1 MSAHVPTSA
10 VLQRLVSEAPPDHV
24 SVGWIMEQLEERS
37 FGLLMFLLAVI
48 ALVPGLSTFIGVL
61 FAVPAYQ
68 MIVARR
74 SPVLPRIATAR
85 RLPTRRFAQVVER
98 IAPVLQRAETLVRPR
113 WPRPFRTTKRIVG
126 IAILLLGLTLALP
139 VPFGHILPAFVIMIV
154 ALAYLEE
161 DGVVLCLGLALALV
175 SFSITAAAGWGA
187 VAGIEWLDRL

>member
-1 MSAHVPTSA
+1 M
-10 VLQRLVSEAPPDHV
+10 
-24 SVGWIMEQLEERS
+24 
-37 FGLLMFLLAVI
+37 
-48 ALVPGLSTFIGVL
+48 
-61 FAVPAYQ
+61 
-68 MIVARR
+68 
-74 SPVLPRIATAR
+74 
-85 RLPTRRFAQVVER
+85 
-98 IAPVLQRAETLVRPR
+98 
-113 WPRPFRTTKRIVG
+113 VG